1 MTRYLITLIVTLLCL
16 PLFSQEIEIPRTQ
29 MSLITKKTATW
40 CPYCGDWGWN
50 MYKGLVE
57 DNSSRALMLS
67 AHYSGDLSNSTA
79 IALTGNFGGAGQPRF
94 YLGHRD
100 QGVNSGNMST
110 KRAEIKATVDDAYEN
125 GTPLA
130 QTGIRIA
137 VTGQQ
142 ATVQTA
148 TRFFSAAEGTY
159 RLGAYLVRKTLNY
172 SQAGRG
178 SMADHTNLLIRALG
192 SENFGKAIVNGN
204 VAAEALFNETFELT
218 FAAEEK
224 PEDYIIATILWKEV
238 NGKFEFVN
246 TNFSDVVSEV
256 STSVSPNILA
266 DESLVLAP
274 NPVADVLNLSF
285 SLKQSVTDA
294 QISIRDLQGRELRR
308 VFMGSLDAGVKSI
321 EINNLAMLPAG
332 IYLIQFNLEGALLA
346 RKWVKQ

>member
-1 MTRYLITLIVTLLCL
+1 MTRYLITLIATLLCL

-29 MSLITKKTATW
+29 MSLITKKTAVW

-57 DNSSRALMLS
+57 DNASRALMLS

-110 KRAEIKATVDDAYEN
+110 KRADIKAAVSDAYEN

-130 QTGIRIA
+130 QTGFRIE
-137 VTGQQ
+137 VSGQT

-192 SENFGKAIVNGN
+192 SENFGKAIVNGS
-204 VAAEALFNETFELT
+204 VAAETLFNETFQVE
-218 FAAEEK
+218 FEASEK
-224 PEDYIIATILWKEV
+224 PEDYLVATILWKEV

-246 TNFSDVVSEV
+246 TNFSDLVSEV
-256 STSVSPNILA
+256 STSVNSNILA
-266 DESLVLAP
+266 EKSLTLAP
-274 NPVADVLNLSF
+274 NPVADVLYLSF
-285 SLKQSVTDA
+285 SLKQSVADA
-294 QISIRDLQGRELRR
+294 RISIRDLQGRELRR
-308 VFMGSLDAGVKSI
+308 VLAGSLEAGPQALEV
-321 EINNLAMLPAG
+321 NNLETLPAG
-332 IYLIQFNLEGALLA
+332 VYVVQFNLGGSLSAV
-346 RKWVKQ
+346 KWVKQ

>member
-1 MTRYLITLIVTLLCL
+1 MTRYLITLIATLLCL

-50 MYKGLVE
+50 MYKGLIE
-57 DNSSRALMLS
+57 DNASRALMLS

-79 IALTGNFGGAGQPRF
+79 IALTNNFGGAGQPRF

-110 KRAEIKATVDDAYEN
+110 KRSEIKAAVNDAYEN
-125 GTPLA
+125 GAPLA
-130 QTGIRIA
+130 QTGLRIA
-137 VTGQQ
+137 VSGQQ

-159 RLGAYLVRKTLNY
+159 RLGAYLVRKTLIY

-178 SMADHTNLLIRALG
+178 SMADHSNLLIRALG
-192 SENFGKAIVNGN
+192 SDNFGKAIVNGN
-204 VAAEALFNETFELT
+204 VAAEALFNETFQVA

-224 PEDYIIATILWKEV
+224 PEDFIIATILWKEV

-256 STSVSPNILA
+256 STSVSNFLA
-266 DESLVLAP
+266 EKSLTLAP

-285 SLKQSVTDA
+285 SLKQSVADA
-294 QISIRDLQGRELRR
+294 RISIRDLQGRELRR
-308 VFMGSLDAGVKSI
+308 VLAGSLEAGPQALEV
-321 EINNLAMLPAG
+321 NNLETLPAG
-332 IYLIQFNLEGALLA
+332 VYVVQFNLEGSLLA
-346 RKWVKQ
+346 VKWIKQ